1 MLSTLIK
8 RMTNLMSQKA
18 FSIGIVAE
26 ANKGEA
32 RIAVAP
38 QDIPRFASLA
48 ENIDILVEKG
58 AGNAAQFTDNL
69 YKDAGAK
76 VVAAKQAWGADVVLK
91 INLPTPK
98 EVAHLKKGGFLVC
111 LTQGNDAEKVFK
123 AIEQQGASLLALE
136 RIPRTSRAQAMDVL
150 SSQANIAGYRAVLE
164 AAQHYGR
171 FFPLMM
177 TSAGSAK
184 PARVAVLGAGV
195 AGLQAIA
202 TAKRLGAVIEAYDVR
217 PEVAEQ
223 IESLGAKFMD
233 LGFKAQGV
241 GEGGYAKELS
251 AEQKKQ
257 QQQALQDKLAT
268 FDIVVTTAQIPGR
281 AAPVLVTEDTVKN
294 MRTGSIIVDL
304 AAATGGNCPL
314 TEADKVTIKH
324 GVILV
329 GHTNYP
335 SFLAADASSFF
346 GRNLF
351 NLLKIIMIDG
361 KFNLN
366 YQDDILAAAVLIEN
380 GKKRS

>member
-1 MLSTLIK
+1 
-8 RMTNLMSQKA
+8 
-18 FSIGIVAE
+18 
-26 ANKGEA
+26 
-32 RIAVAP
+32 
-38 QDIPRFASLA
+38 
-48 ENIDILVEKG
+48 LVEKG